1 MLTIKKKKDKPP
13 SSGKKKSQKQIDE
26 QVKARA
32 VQSMNLK
39 DVKEQRS

>member
-1 MLTIKKKKDKPP
+1 MSKKPTP
-13 SSGKKKSQKQIDE
+13 SSGKKKSQKQVE
-26 QVKARA
+26 EEVKARA